1 MGEIGML
8 EAKKIDKNTPIPL
21 YFQLKSLLLA
31 EIEDGTYLA
40 DSLIPTEKELCDMF
54 HISRTTVRQALAE
67 LVQEGYL
74 YRVKS
79 KGTFVARPK
88 IRQDYA
94 KIGIF

>member
-40 DSLIPTEKELCDMF
+40 DSLIPTEKELW
-54 HISRTTVRQALAE
+54 
-67 LVQEGYL
+67 
-74 YRVKS
+74 
-79 KGTFVARPK
+79 
-88 IRQDYA
+88 
-94 KIGIF
+94 